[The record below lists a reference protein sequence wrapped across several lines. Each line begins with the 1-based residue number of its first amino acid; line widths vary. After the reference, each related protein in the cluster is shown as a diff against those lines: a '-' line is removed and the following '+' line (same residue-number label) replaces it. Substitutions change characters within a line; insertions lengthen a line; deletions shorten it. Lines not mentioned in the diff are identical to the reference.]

1 MRDPGWIGVVR
12 VVLRVWCGV
21 WCADAAPQRRSSS
34 YPWNRRLKSRD
45 LSDVHL
51 YRSCDGRTPKTKNS
65 HPKIPPIRRSTAHFP
80 FSFSRYQRGGDLL
93 KKLGLAVTDH
103 LGTCRLSTS
112 SDGRCTRSRGSC
124 RSSDRRGAGA
134 PWWRAQSPTP
144 CTMPLPAEQ
153 GAAPRAGLSGRATGP
168 RQERLRAFPDSH
180 PRTPASSSSRGARRR
195 LCSTAAFRRR
205 SFRFA
210 P

>member
-1 MRDPGWIGVVR
+1 VR
-12 VVLRVWCGV
+12 TQHRSGGPAPTRGTVASRAGTSVTSISTDHVTGGRRRPRTRIPKSPRS
-21 WCADAAPQRRSSS
+21 ADRP
-34 YPWNRRLKSRD
+34 L
-45 LSDVHL
+45 
-51 YRSCDGRTPKTKNS
+51 T
-65 HPKIPPIRRSTAHFP
+65 FP
-80 FSFSRYQRGGDLL
+80 FLFSRYQRGGDLL

-124 RSSDRRGAGA
+124 RSSDRRGAGV
-134 PWWRAQSPTP
+134 PWWRARQSPTP
-144 CTMPLPAEQ
+144 CTMPMPLPAEQ